1 MKEVLSDA
9 LRALVFRGDIY
20 AAYAGGPNAF
30 RRGARFLMIITLP
43 SAIAVALG
51 ALVDY
56 LFNARSSQLWAA
68 VAELVNQV
76 ASAMGATSGP
86 LYNFLSWLLG
96 FASSYPSQTWIWL
109 APLGLI
115 LNLLFTWWLY
125 AFLLQITAGWLGGKT
140 RIAKGGFYP
149 AMALAFAPSLLYVF
163 NIFPNFS
170 FPTALV
176 QLWTLVT
183 ASLAIHQVYHFSW
196 VRTAATIFLAYVLN
210 IVFLTLAV
218 VGGVI
223 LGVVVYMALF

>member
-1 MKEVLSDA
+1 L
-9 LRALVFRGDIY
+9 I
-20 AAYAGGPNAF
+20 
-30 RRGARFLMIITLP
+30 
-43 SAIAVALG
+43 
-51 ALVDY
+51 
-56 LFNARSSQLWAA
+56 ARSSQLWAA

-140 RIAKGGFYP
+140 RIEKGGFYP
-149 AMALAFAPSLLYVF
+149 AMALAFAPSLLHVF

-183 ASLAIHQVYHFSW
+183 ASLAIHQVYRFSW